1 MDRSPSPGEISSHL
15 PHTVVITKSHTGFG
29 FNVRGQVNEGG
40 TLRSINGELY
50 APLQHVSA
58 VLEQGAAEQ
67 AGLLKGDRILA
78 VNDVSV
84 EGATHRQV
92 VELIKSSDQVLKL
105 TVISI
110 APEVAEKLENNID
123 STGSSHGGM
132 QTIDYSDK
140 RSLPI
145 TIPEYK
151 NVERH
156 GEKFVVFCIHMAGR
170 YLCSRRY
177 SDFCRLE
184 AQLKREFLG
193 FNFPRLPGKWPF
205 GLTEHQLDS
214 RRRGLESYLERT
226 CSIRVIVD
234 HPAMREFLTDN
245 DSENSA
251 LSQVDLKIMLPNQSC
266 LTIKIARNQP
276 TSEVLELIIQK
287 LQISTKLIQH
297 FGIFETMENNFE
309 RKLSS
314 EECPFAVYVAN
325 FSTASATCLCLK
337 PFIFSTKLVETMIQ
351 SDLKILDLI
360 FYQAV
365 RDVDQGRIK
374 ATSAIGKLK
383 FLEDSDKKVEYLN
396 VVKELSGYNSI
407 AFPYCLSSVRQNG
420 YVIPRLSFSKLEFI
434 ACSPMGDPENA
445 TVSLDWKLFEK
456 QLLQEDGSIV
466 IVFKNEENG
475 KDPQE
480 IHIRTIYGKFIMECI
495 IKIFEEN
502 EPRNYQIEK

>member
-1 MDRSPSPGEISSHL
+1 MDRSPSPGEIASHL

-58 VLEQGAAEQ
+58 VLEHGAAEQ
-67 AGLLKGDRILA
+67 AGLIKGDRILA
-78 VNDVSV
+78 VNDVTV

-105 TVISI
+105 TVISV
-110 APEVAEKLENNID
+110 APEIAEKFESNVD
-123 STGSSHGGM
+123 SGTGSQGGSM
-132 QTIDYSDK
+132 TIDYSDK

-151 NVERH
+151 TVTSH

-177 SDFCRLE
+177 SDFCRIE
-184 AQLKREFLG
+184 AQLKHEFLG

-234 HPAMREFLTDN
+234 HPAMREFLTEN
-245 DSENSA
+245 GSENA
-251 LSQVDLKIMLPNQSC
+251 PLSQVELKVMLPNQSC
-266 LTIKIARNQP
+266 LTINIKRNQQ
-276 TSEVLELIIQK
+276 TSEVIDIVLQK
-287 LQISTKLIQH
+287 LQIPTKLTRH
-297 FGIFETMENNFE
+297 FGIFETVENNFE
-309 RKLSS
+309 RELSP

-337 PFIFSTKLVETMIQ
+337 PFIFSMKLVEAMIQ
-351 SDLKILDLI
+351 SDLKILDLM
-360 FYQAV
+360 FFQAV

-383 FLEDSDKKVEYLN
+383 FLEDSGKKIQYLN

-407 AFPYCLSSVRQNG
+407 AFPYCLSSVRHDG
-420 YVIPRLSFSKLEFI
+420 YVIPKLTFNTLEFV
-434 ACSPMGDPENA
+434 ACSPMGEPENA
-445 TVSLDWKLFEK
+445 TVSLDWALFE
-456 QLLQEDGSIV
+456 QHLLQEDGSIV
-466 IVFKNEENG
+466 IVFKNKENG
-475 KDPQE
+475 KDPQQ

-495 IKIFEEN
+495 IKIFEEK
-502 EPRNYQIEK
+502 EPMNQLE